1 MVKPRSFAQK
11 LIASHLI
18 SGDISQPNSEIQL
31 NVDQVLLQDATG
43 TLTMLALDAIG
54 LNHIKVK
61 VACQYIDHN
70 LLQADFRNRD
80 DHLFLQSS
88 ASRFGIHFALPGTGV
103 SHAVH
108 MERLGVPGQVLAGS
122 DSHTCAAGSLGMLAF
137 GAGSLDIASI
147 LAGQPISLKM
157 PLIMGVRVTGQ
168 LADWVSAK
176 DVILE
181 LLRRHTVKGGVGR
194 IIEYFGPG
202 LAHLSAMDRHVIAN
216 MGAEMGA
223 TTSLFPSDQRTREF
237 LKIHGR
243 ELSYQPLNADDQAE
257 YDFYDEIDLSSIE
270 PLIALPSS
278 PDNVVPVR
286 QVLGRPVHQSY
297 LGSSANPGYRDLA
310 IAAHMVQGRQVDSK
324 VSFDLNPA
332 SRQVL
337 TDLAHEGLLADLVQ
351 SGARLHQ
358 TGCNGCMGMGQVP
371 GTAQNS
377 LRTTPRNF
385 PGRSGIADD
394 QIYLCSPETATASA
408 LTGQITDP
416 RDLAREWKID
426 YPGAY
431 LSPNDP
437 VIGASSL
444 IAPPENKNCKSSDIQ
459 WGPSIAKLPLIK
471 PLADHLSVPVLLH
484 LCHNVSTDTIIPAGA
499 EAMPYRSNVQAI
511 SQFCFRDLNQDYPTK
526 ANALIA
532 TGGHA
537 IVAGENFGQGSSR
550 EHAVLAPQY
559 LGLRLVIAQS
569 FARIYHQN
577 LVNGGIL
584 ALTLNNPDEI
594 NNLQEGELI
603 QVEHCHAQVDAGPE
617 IQLSITHGSRKTTFV
632 ARHSLSQRQRAIF
645 HAGGLIHWLRSQ
657 RA

>member
-1 MVKPRSFAQK
+1 MSKPQSLVQK
-11 LIASHLI
+11 LIATHLI
-18 SGDISQPNSEIQL
+18 SGNTSQLGSEIQL

-43 TLTMLALDAIG
+43 TLTMLALDAIE
-54 LNHIKVK
+54 LDRIKVK
-61 VACQYIDHN
+61 IACQYIDHN

-80 DHLFLQSS
+80 DHLFLQSC
-88 ASRFGIHFALPGTGV
+88 ASRFGMHFAPPGTGV

-108 MERLGVPGQVLAGS
+108 MERLGVPGQVIAGS

-157 PLIMGVRVTGQ
+157 PEIMGVRLTGQ

-181 LLRRHTVKGGVGR
+181 LLGRHSVKGAVGR

-202 LAHLSAMDRHVIAN
+202 LMHLSAMDRHVIAN

-223 TTSLFPSDQRTREF
+223 TTSLFPSDERTREF
-237 LKIHGR
+237 LHLHGR
-243 ELSYQPLNADDQAE
+243 EICYQPLSADEHAE
-257 YDFYDEIDLSSIE
+257 YDIYDEIDLSSIE

-278 PDNVVPVR
+278 PDNVVPVK

-310 IAAHMVQGRQVDSK
+310 IAAHMVQGRQVNAK

-337 TDLAHEGLLADLVQ
+337 TDLAKEGLLSDLVQ
-351 SGARLHQ
+351 SGARFHQ

-394 QIYLCSPETATASA
+394 QVYLCSPETATASA

-416 RDLAREWKID
+416 RELMHQLDIKF
-426 YPGAY
+426 PGAY
-431 LSPNDP
+431 LSPKEP

-444 IAPPENKNCKSSDIQ
+444 IAPPEPEESQSIQIQ
-459 WGPSIAKLPLIK
+459 WGPSIAKLPTIE
-471 PLADHLSVPVLLH
+471 PLPNDFSVPVLLK
-484 LCHNVSTDTIIPAGA
+484 LGHNISTDTINPAGS

-511 SQFCFRDLNQDYPTK
+511 SQFCFRDLNQDYPNQ
-526 ANALIA
+526 ARSLIA
-532 TGGHA
+532 SGGHA
-537 IVAGENFGQGSSR
+537 IIAGENFGQGSSR
-550 EHAVLAPQY
+550 EHAVLGPQY
-559 LGLRLVIAQS
+559 LGLKLVVSQS

-584 ALTLNNPDEI
+584 ALTLQDANDLDVLKVGDIIRVN
-594 NNLQEGELI
+594 
-603 QVEHCHAQVDAGPE
+603 HCHAQVDAGSE
-617 IQLSITHGSRKTTFV
+617 IEINITTNGENKTIL
-632 ARHSLSQRQRAIF
+632 ARHSMSERQRAIF
-645 HAGGLIHWLRSQ
+645 HAGGLINWLSGV
-657 RA
+657 